1 MIKSM
6 TAYASLEKSEG
17 SATVGIEIRSYNSKY
32 LDVLVRVPSDLNPL
46 EERIKQL
53 VAEHIQRGRIEIKI
67 QFKSEAEAD
76 MKYDIDEPRAQAYRD
91 ALVRLK
97 EKFGLA
103 SEISLETLLSAGGI
117 IRPSEA
123 EKDLEA
129 YWNPVRD
136 GLSEALQSHDA
147 MRTKEGEFMARDFEK
162 RLDFIENGLKTIKE
176 YSRDLLPIYQKR
188 LEERIGALTKGVAEI
203 DPARIAQEAA
213 FLADRSDISEE
224 IVRAE
229 SHLSQFRAVMTAE
242 EPAGRKL
249 NFLLQEFNREF
260 NTLGVKS
267 QNADVS
273 HVVVSV
279 KSELEKIREQV
290 QNVE

>member
-6 TAYASLEKSEG
+6 TAYASLERTEG
-17 SATVGIEIRSYNSKY
+17 PATVGIEIRSYNGKY
-32 LDVLVRVPSDLNPL
+32 LDVLLRVPADLNPL

-53 VAEHIQRGRIEIKI
+53 ISERIQRGRIEIKI
-67 QFKSEAEAD
+67 QVKSETEAD
-76 MKYDIDEPRAQAYRD
+76 AKYDIDEPRAQAYYD

-97 EKFGLA
+97 EKFGLS
-103 SEISLETLLSAGGI
+103 SEISLETILSAGGVI
-117 IRPSEA
+117 KPSEA

-129 YWNPVRD
+129 YWNPVRAC
-136 GLSEALQSHDA
+136 LCEALESHDA
-147 MRTKEGEFMARDFEK
+147 MRSKEGEFIARDFEK
-162 RLDFIENGLKTIKE
+162 RLEFIEQGLKTVKE
-176 YSRDLLPIYQKR
+176 SCLDLLPIYQKR
-188 LEERIGALTKGVAEI
+188 LEERIGALTKGIAEI

-229 SHLSQFRAVMTAE
+229 SHLSQFRAVMNAE

-267 QNADVS
+267 QNADIS
-273 HVVVSV
+273 HVVVSL
-279 KSELEKIREQV
+279 KAELEKIREQV